1 MTTLKEFLR
10 ELPPEAREEFAERFD
25 DDLYSRNH
33 LRDEVLSYLRLVKS
47 MSEVNRVI
55 NYDMAEAVAK
65 RLVAMLKK
73 IGPGSPEFHRRILQ
87 AACQYF
93 VLEGDGED
101 DLDSEEG
108 FDDDCEVMNAVAEHL
123 GRDELMIDLLDLLED

>member
-1 MTTLKEFLR
+1 MSTLKLILR

-25 DDLYSRNH
+25 DELVPRTA
-33 LRDEVLSYLRLVKS
+33 LRDDVLSYLRLVEDMAKL
-47 MSEVNRVI
+47 NRII
-55 NYDMAEAVAK
+55 NHQMAEAIAK
-65 RLVAMLKK
+65 RLVSMLKK
-73 IGPGSPEFHRRILQ
+73 VGKNSPEFDRRILQ
-87 AACQYF
+87 AACRYF

-123 GRDELMIDLLDLLED
+123 GREELMIDLFAL